1 LTAKPTSDAV
11 LPDLSSP
18 CLEHAPLP
26 IATVEGA
33 THIVRY
39 VNSAFCRLI
48 DKTKDELM
56 GKPFCEILPE
66 KRKCLTLLDRT
77 FRTGKSETYTELEH
91 SNPPPAFWSYT
102 IWPVTVDERT
112 VGVVLQV
119 IETTPLRGKTLAMN
133 EALLLGSLRQHEL
146 NAAANLANTQLR
158 TEVGERKQRE
168 RDAQMLTI
176 EVSHRIKNSLQIVLG
191 LIGHEAKRATG
202 PCVQGYE
209 AMQAR
214 IGAIAELYDL
224 ISQSSRDRTIP
235 VDVYLRE
242 ITKTISASLLGK
254 TSGIKIE
261 IKAEAL
267 EIAPDRALPFGLLVN
282 ELATNAIKHAFPDG
296 TGRVTL
302 SVEKIGGQ
310 IELTVADNGVG
321 MKDKGS
327 AKTTK
332 KRGTDYVAVFV
343 RQLGGTIAV
352 SGSEGTGTIVRIRLP
367 LLVVPPATPSA

>member
-33 THIVRY
+33 THVVRY
-39 VNSAFCRLI
+39 VNPAFCRLI

-56 GKPFCEILPE
+56 GRPFCEILPE

-91 SNPPPAFWSYT
+91 SSPPPAFWSYT

-176 EVSHRIKNSLQIVLG
+176 EVSHRIRNSLQIALG
-191 LIGHEAKRATG
+191 MIGHEAKRTTA
-202 PCVQGYE
+202 PSVQGYE
-209 AMQAR
+209 AMKAR

-224 ISQSSRDRTIP
+224 ISQSGRGRRRFSRP
-235 VDVYLRE
+235 CALR
-242 ITKTISASLLGK
+242 K
-254 TSGIKIE
+254 
-261 IKAEAL
+261 
-267 EIAPDRALPFGLLVN
+267 RR
-282 ELATNAIKHAFPDG
+282 
-296 TGRVTL
+296 RV
-302 SVEKIGGQ
+302 
-310 IELTVADNGVG
+310 A
-321 MKDKGS
+321 
-327 AKTTK
+327 
-332 KRGTDYVAVFV
+332 
-343 RQLGGTIAV
+343 
-352 SGSEGTGTIVRIRLP
+352 
-367 LLVVPPATPSA
+367 